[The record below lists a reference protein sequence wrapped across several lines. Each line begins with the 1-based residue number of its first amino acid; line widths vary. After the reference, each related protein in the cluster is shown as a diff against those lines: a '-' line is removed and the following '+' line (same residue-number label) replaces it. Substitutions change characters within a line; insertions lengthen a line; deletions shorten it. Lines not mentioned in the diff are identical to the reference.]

1 MDMTR
6 DNRLLTYQ
14 EAAQYCGLTE
24 SYFRNQHKE
33 RQGPEFVKPS
43 PRRVF
48 FTPRALDRWMANW
61 KVVARSPPDASCRT
75 LPRPRGTSGCIAVAS
90 GVRLTRRTGRPSLGR
105 KLH

>member
-1 MDMTR
+1 MGAVVINMGGRCIDMIRCLYWNMRRGYVDITR

-24 SYFRNQHKE
+24 GYFRNQHKE

-61 KVVARSPPDASCRT
+61 KVVAR
-75 LPRPRGTSGCIAVAS
+75 
-90 GVRLTRRTGRPSLGR
+90 
-105 KLH
+105 

>member
-24 SYFRNQHKE
+24 GYFRNQHKE

-61 KVVARSPPDASCRT
+61 KVVAR
-75 LPRPRGTSGCIAVAS
+75 
-90 GVRLTRRTGRPSLGR
+90 
-105 KLH
+105 